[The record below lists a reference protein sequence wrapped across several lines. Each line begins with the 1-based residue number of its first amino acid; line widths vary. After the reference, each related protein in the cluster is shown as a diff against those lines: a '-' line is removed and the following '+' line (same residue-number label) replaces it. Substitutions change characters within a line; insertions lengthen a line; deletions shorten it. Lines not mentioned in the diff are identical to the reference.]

1 MITVVKAN
9 NSIMGVTLGAALQFL
24 LGCNAPTTSPSLES
38 GPNISLPSP
47 PRSVVALPGNVQ
59 ATVSWLAPTSN
70 GGAAITGYT
79 VTSTP
84 HSKTCYTLGT
94 LSCSVTGLTNGTA
107 YTFTV
112 KASNSAGSSQ
122 ASSPSSSIT
131 PNNTSA
137 VSVPGTPRSVTAS
150 PGNAQAIVSWLA
162 PTSNGGA
169 TITGYTVTSTP
180 HSKTCYTLGTLSCS
194 VSGLTNGT
202 TYTFTVKASNSAGT
216 SQASSAS
223 NSVTPSSGT
232 SGVPGSGSGSSYCGL
247 IGLSLYA
254 QDNAGTYLG
263 TISFSTSS
271 SASIMNPFGSYGS
284 EFSSTSIMNE
294 FSSFGSAY
302 GSYSAYNEFASYPP
316 MIIGF
321 NAGNQ
326 ILLYG
331 LLTKNK
337 FASTPSDFSGTV
349 SKIDPDELLGFLK
362 FGSCL

>member
-1 MITVVKAN
+1 
-9 NSIMGVTLGAALQFL
+9 
-24 LGCNAPTTSPSLES
+24 
-38 GPNISLPSP
+38 
-47 PRSVVALPGNVQ
+47 
-59 ATVSWLAPTSN
+59 
-70 GGAAITGYT
+70 
-79 VTSTP
+79 
-84 HSKTCYTLGT
+84 
-94 LSCSVTGLTNGTA
+94 
-107 YTFTV
+107 
-112 KASNSAGSSQ
+112 
-122 ASSPSSSIT
+122 
-131 PNNTSA
+131 
-137 VSVPGTPRSVTAS
+137 
-150 PGNAQAIVSWLA
+150 
-162 PTSNGGA
+162 
-169 TITGYTVTSTP
+169 
-180 HSKTCYTLGTLSCS
+180 